1 MRVLLLITAM
11 SLLTACAT
19 RGSSTLEIY
28 CPNIVAYDKDFNS
41 KLADELVSVP
51 EEQSEAINRA
61 IMDYIKLRDTL
72 RNCYKER
79 DKINANTN

>member
-1 MRVLLLITAM
+1 M
-11 SLLTACAT
+11 
-19 RGSSTLEIY
+19 
-28 CPNIVAYDKDFNS
+28 VAYDKDFNS

-51 EEQSEAINRA
+51 EEESEAINRA